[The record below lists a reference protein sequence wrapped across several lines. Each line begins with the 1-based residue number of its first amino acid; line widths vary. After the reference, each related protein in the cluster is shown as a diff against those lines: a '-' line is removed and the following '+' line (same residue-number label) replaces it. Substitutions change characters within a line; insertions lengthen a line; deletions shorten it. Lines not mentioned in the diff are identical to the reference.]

1 MNDLLIP
8 WLAAQCP
15 GADPQQIAAAMA
27 AWLERQERDPWL
39 SPAYRIT
46 ARLIRSESN
55 G

>member
-1 MNDLLIP
+1 MNDPLIP

-27 AWLERQERDPWL
+27 VWLERQERDTWL

-46 ARLIRSESN
+46 AQLIRSERD